1 MDNLIDVKICVGTYS
16 YVMGGA
22 DLMNIETTFPDSWKD
37 KVRITGVIEIPGCDE
52 KTVKPPY
59 VSVSGK
65 IIGEATVEK
74 IKAAIENELMNIK

>member
-1 MDNLIDVKICVGTYS
+1 MDNLIEVRICVGTYS

-22 DLMNIETTFPDSWKD
+22 DLMNIENTFPEIWKD
-37 KVRITGVIEIPGCDE
+37 KVKITGVLDIPGCDE

-59 VSVSGK
+59 ASVSGK

-74 IKAAIENELMNIK
+74 IKAAIEKELKNVK